1 MPEKKREPREN
12 GAPPQTDTD
21 TSESV
26 AEAPR
31 YSDYEMVPRGLART
45 LKRDALN
52 AAEFGLL
59 VFLALSIDHRTG
71 EYANRLSAIQDE
83 CAWEYG
89 DEHMKKCLRH
99 LRAELWIE
107 YDMKPGSRGPYVIRL
122 GPRYYAALLHGTDL
136 LPELNP
142 DLQLTYHPKPPS
154 ELQLT
159 YNSEEILELPMPDE
173 SKDGEAPQP
182 ATSRARANTDTDT
195 DTDTDIETT
204 ARGGVSS
211 SDSELVLI
219 GEVGF
224 PEFLSQ
230 RLRHITGMEFAERLR
245 LHDSLSA

>member
-1 MPEKKREPREN
+1 MPAEKREPRN
-12 GAPPQTDTD
+12 GAPPETDTD
-21 TSESV
+21 TDTTASV
-26 AEAPR
+26 ADAPK
-31 YSDYEMVPRGLART
+31 YSDYEMVPRGLVRT

-107 YDMKPGSRGPYVIRL
+107 YDMKPGFRGPYVIRL
-122 GPRYYAALLHGTDL
+122 GPRYYAALLHGIAL

-142 DLQLTYHPKPPS
+142 DLQLTYHPEPPS

-159 YNSEEILELPMPDE
+159 YNSKEIRELSMPDE
-173 SKDGEAPQP
+173 SRDGESPQP
-182 ATSRARANTDTDT
+182 TTSRARADTDT

-204 ARGGVSS
+204 ARQGVSS
-211 SDSELVLI
+211 KRDVPLI
-219 GEVGF
+219 GDVGF
-224 PEFLSQ
+224 PEFLTS
-230 RLRHITGMEFAERLR
+230 RVLRHITAREYAERLW
-245 LHDSLSA
+245 LHGKVSK